1 MVGLFSFCCFL
12 VFYET
17 ELIRLVARRTK
28 VSTRAYDDEDD
39 ASAAGPGP
47 RGWISSGTMGDLEE
61 NGIVI
66 WGGLDDGN
74 KRLGDGWI
82 FRLG

>member
-1 MVGLFSFCCFL
+1 MCCDHHRIKI
-12 VFYET
+12 ET
-17 ELIRLVARRTK
+17 GPH
-28 VSTRAYDDEDD
+28 DDEDD
-39 ASAAGPGP
+39 ASIPGPGP
-47 RGWISSGTMGDLEE
+47 RGWIASGTMGELEE

-66 WGGLDDGN
+66 WGGLDSTN